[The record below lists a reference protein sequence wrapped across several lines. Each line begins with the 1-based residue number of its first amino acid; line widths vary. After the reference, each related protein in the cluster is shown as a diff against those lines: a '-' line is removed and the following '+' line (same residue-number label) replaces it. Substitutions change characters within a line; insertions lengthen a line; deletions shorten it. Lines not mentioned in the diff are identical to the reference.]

1 MRTNL
6 RVELPTPDPQV
17 DRLTIT
23 HILEGG
29 VVRGE
34 RRESIGR
41 RRAKQGGDH
50 GRDENGRRSPHWGA
64 AGVWGSATDTA
75 GRQQSAGGGPRH
87 PEVGAADIWGGESV
101 SANKQQRTEWV
112 ALAGC

>member
-50 GRDENGRRSPHWGA
+50 GRDDNGRRRPHWGA
-64 AGVWGSATDTA
+64 ADVWGRATDTA
-75 GRQQSAGGGPRH
+75 ARQQSAGAARSSA
-87 PEVGAADIWGGESV
+87 ELGAADNLRGGTW
-101 SANKQQRTEWV
+101 R
-112 ALAGC
+112 